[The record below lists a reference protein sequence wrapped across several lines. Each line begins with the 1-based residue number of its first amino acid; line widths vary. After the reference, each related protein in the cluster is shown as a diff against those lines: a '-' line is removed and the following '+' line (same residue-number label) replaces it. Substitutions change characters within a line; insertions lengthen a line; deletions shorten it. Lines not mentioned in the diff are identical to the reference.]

1 MPQALDRK
9 PSIALVATAVKPD
22 HQTERLACVE
32 CGRVQAAARRGWRA
46 YLKTDEDDPAEAV
59 VYCPEC
65 AEREFGVNLLDEG
78 D

>member
-1 MPQALDRK
+1 VRSRAG
-9 PSIALVATAVKPD
+9 
-22 HQTERLACVE
+22 
-32 CGRVQAAARRGWRA
+32 GRRARWKA
-46 YLKTDEDDPAEAV
+46 YLTVDEDEPAEAI

>member
-1 MPQALDRK
+1 MAYLEGRCSLPA
-9 PSIALVATAVKPD
+9 AVTGEATEPLK
-22 HQTERLACVE
+22 CVE
-32 CGRVQAAARRGWRA
+32 CGRVQTVSVARGWRA
-46 YLKTDEDDPAEAV
+46 YITADEEEPAEAI